1 MLCLLGVR
9 RKEEGESEREGGEKK
24 RQGRRER
31 EGERLR
37 ERERERLGKGNLMGI
52 LKQQIRIVKPEPGL
66 KCDAFALL
74 CLLWFSSSHLEGCI
88 PFNRIF

>member
-37 ERERERLGKGNLMGI
+37 ERERETWQRKSYGYTETADQNCETRARAEM
-52 LKQQIRIVKPEPGL
+52 
-66 KCDAFALL
+66 
-74 CLLWFSSSHLEGCI
+74 
-88 PFNRIF
+88 

>member
-37 ERERERLGKGNLMGI
+37 ERERERETWQRKSYGYTETADQNCETRARAEM
-52 LKQQIRIVKPEPGL
+52 
-66 KCDAFALL
+66 
-74 CLLWFSSSHLEGCI
+74 
-88 PFNRIF
+88 